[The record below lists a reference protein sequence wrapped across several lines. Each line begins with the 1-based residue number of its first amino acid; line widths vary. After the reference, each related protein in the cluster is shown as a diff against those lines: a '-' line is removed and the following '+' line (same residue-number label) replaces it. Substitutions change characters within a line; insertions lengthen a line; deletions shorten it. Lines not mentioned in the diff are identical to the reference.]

1 MDTINNPDMKKS
13 INSLDSDKI
22 DILLA
27 EYSACNEGYNNR
39 DTIVFWEFSI
49 LIGIF
54 SGLLTVM
61 TYILSNLE
69 QPFLQSIAITIIGIL
84 GFLSILGISIVMQ
97 SAHSCKVAIRDR
109 MKAIEKEISRNSN
122 QLMKLWSSV
131 VEEREKKSGLNLAR
145 EKKKK

>member
-1 MDTINNPDMKKS
+1 MKKS
-13 INSLDSDKI
+13 INSLDIDKI

-27 EYSACNEGYNNR
+27 EYSACNEV
-39 DTIVFWEFSI
+39 IIIEI
-49 LIGIF
+49 LSSFG
-54 SGLLTVM
+54 SSVM

-84 GFLSILGISIVMQ
+84 GFLSILGILIDMQ

-122 QLMKLWSSV
+122 QLMKRAL
-131 VEEREKKSGLNLAR
+131 
-145 EKKKK
+145 